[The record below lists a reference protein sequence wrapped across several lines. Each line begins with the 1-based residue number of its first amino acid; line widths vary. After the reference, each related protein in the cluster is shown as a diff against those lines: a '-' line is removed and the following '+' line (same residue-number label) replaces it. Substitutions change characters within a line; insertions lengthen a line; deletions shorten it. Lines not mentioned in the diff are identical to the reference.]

1 MQTGYTAEQWVRHL
15 PGVALVVS
23 RDNSLIAINN
33 PDHPLIIPG
42 SSSQAYVVA
51 ELFRDAQVSVQVQQI
66 LSRVFAEGAID
77 ELLQFQNDAGECRQA
92 WLRCYPVENEIA
104 VCMLGDSVCADH
116 EPEANPAELLEKRNN
131 LLMALNSVTVRMM
144 DHQSLP
150 SLLQNVAQLT
160 LELTNACS
168 SFIHI
173 VGGRDAYLEL
183 TAIAGTELAPLG
195 QRLTR
200 GQGLA
205 GKAWQTGVVEYVED
219 YQSLPERLQ
228 SIGTTT
234 QACALPMV
242 VGDRVVGVL
251 GIMYDDFRE
260 AIVDQLDLIQQFARL
275 ASIAV
280 HNATLME
287 QTRNELVRNRTMN
300 ELGSAVFESDDFTE
314 LLDITV
320 QAILNIVE
328 HGSID
333 FWRVEKGDV
342 LTRIAG
348 WRIAEGEVESI
359 GERDDEG
366 NRAGVLRWLRSVA
379 GNTFT
384 DEAATALPQLIGSPI
399 QSTESHYIGCRG
411 ETSIWAVFHVQPAEE
426 SILSDNIVNLLDSVG
441 KQFSIAA
448 FRQRLQRRVKHQAY
462 HDGLTTLPNRT
473 LFDLSL
479 KDAVASGLASSGKFA
494 VLFID
499 LDGFKMVTDPLGHET
514 GDRLL
519 VEVAQRFRRELSAEW
534 TLARIG
540 GDEFAV
546 VAELSGEEHEI
557 DTLANRLLASLVPRF
572 LFDGHSPKVGASI
585 GVSMFPEDGVDA
597 SELLRHADMAM
608 YEAKRGGKNRYC
620 LFAEL
625 EKPANRP
632 ISD

>member
-15 PGVALVVS
+15 PDVALVVS

-51 ELFRDAQVSVQVQQI
+51 ELFRDAQVSGQVQQI

-92 WLRCYPVENEIA
+92 RLRCYPVENEIA
-104 VCMLGDSVCADH
+104 VCMLGDSVCADR
-116 EPEANPAELLEKRNN
+116 EPDANTAELLEKRNN

-280 HNATLME
+280 HNATMIE

-328 HGSID
+328 RGSID

-499 LDGFKMVTDPLGHET
+499 LDGFKMVNDTLGHET

-632 ISD
+632 IAD